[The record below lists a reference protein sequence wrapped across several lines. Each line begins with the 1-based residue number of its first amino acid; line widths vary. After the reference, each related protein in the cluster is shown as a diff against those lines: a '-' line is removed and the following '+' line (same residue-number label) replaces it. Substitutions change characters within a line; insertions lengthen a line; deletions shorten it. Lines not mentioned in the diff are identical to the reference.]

1 MKLCIETQHL
11 YNLVRPILGAFL
23 SHLKTYVLL
32 ILGPNFQTTPII
44 PIIPKLGIINFVNFM
59 VIASLQRLPKKILK
73 IVELN
78 F

>member
-1 MKLCIETQHL
+1 MKLFIETQHL

-44 PIIPKLGIINFVNFM
+44 PKLGIINFVNFM